1 MVFDIV
7 HMVIPIVIVII
18 AVVSMLLKDLRRA
31 ALMVAVM
38 SLLLSFEFFLL
49 DAPFVALVQ
58 IVVGFGLTTYLL
70 LRAVKMTSRLEE
82 V

>member
-7 HMVIPIVIVII
+7 HMVMPIVIVII
-18 AVVSMLLKDLRRA
+18 AFFAMLLKDLRRA

-49 DAPFVALVQ
+49 DALFVALVQ
-58 IVVGFGLTTYLL
+58 IVVGVGLTTYLL

>member
-7 HMVIPIVIVII
+7 HMVMPIVIVIV
-18 AVVSMLLKDLRRA
+18 AVVAMLLKDLRRA
-31 ALMVAVM
+31 TLMVVVM

-49 DAPFVALVQ
+49 DALFVALVQ
-58 IVVGFGLTTYLL
+58 IVVGFGLTAYLL

>member
-7 HMVIPIVIVII
+7 HMVMPIVIVII
-18 AVVSMLLKDLRRA
+18 AFVAMLLKDLRRA

-58 IVVGFGLTTYLL
+58 IVVGVGLTTYLL